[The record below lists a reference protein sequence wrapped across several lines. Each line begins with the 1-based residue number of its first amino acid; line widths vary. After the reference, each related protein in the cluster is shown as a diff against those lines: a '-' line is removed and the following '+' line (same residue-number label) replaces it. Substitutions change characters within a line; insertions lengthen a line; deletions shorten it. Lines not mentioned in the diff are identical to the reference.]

1 MIQLI
6 PSLTVMDGKNV
17 RIVRGNYNDITVY
30 NETPLE
36 AAIRFEEHGLDWLH
50 LVDLDGSRQRR
61 VANYDTL
68 ELISNHTQLKIEFG
82 GGIETDGDISK
93 CFEYGAQFISTGSI
107 AARNRDLFASW
118 VMSYGRDRI
127 VLSADWFEGNLKV
140 RGEEQVSDIDLLE
153 LVEYHYDRS
162 LLYLKCTDI
171 DKSGTLQGVNTDLY
185 RKLVQKFPDLRIM
198 ASGGV
203 KSIDDIKALA
213 DVGVWGVVFGKAYY
227 SGAIDLKSLEQYIAQ
242 QGTIV

>member
-68 ELISNHTQLKIEFG
+68 ELISNHTQLKIEF
-82 GGIETDGDISK
+82 
-93 CFEYGAQFISTGSI
+93 
-107 AARNRDLFASW
+107 
-118 VMSYGRDRI
+118 
-127 VLSADWFEGNLKV
+127 
-140 RGEEQVSDIDLLE
+140 
-153 LVEYHYDRS
+153 
-162 LLYLKCTDI
+162 
-171 DKSGTLQGVNTDLY
+171 
-185 RKLVQKFPDLRIM
+185 
-198 ASGGV
+198 
-203 KSIDDIKALA
+203 
-213 DVGVWGVVFGKAYY
+213 
-227 SGAIDLKSLEQYIAQ
+227 DLK
-242 QGTIV
+242 